1 MVLNHTGFK
10 EQQSLM
16 DRSPYDEITPKQE
29 PSSHGN
35 FFIISSSN
43 TKFFGS
49 LCRA

>member
-29 PSSHGN
+29 PSSHG
-35 FFIISSSN
+35 IPVVPSIR
-43 TKFFGS
+43 TS
-49 LCRA
+49 LGHL